1 MSLDKG
7 PPESSSAPS
16 AVWERREGHLRS
28 RKGAL
33 TGHGICSWLGLRLL
47 ASRTVINFR
56 CCSQPVC
63 DSFVT
68 VEQMNS
74 DSVMFPHSF
83 ALLLYVSQQ
92 SIQVRP

>member
-1 MSLDKG
+1 MPLDKG
-7 PPESSSAPS
+7 PPERSSAPS
-16 AVWERREGHLRS
+16 TVWERREGHLQS

-33 TGHGICSWLGLRLL
+33 TGHGICSCLGLRLL

-56 CCSQPVC
+56 CFSQPVC

-74 DSVMFPHSF
+74 DSVMFSHSF
-83 ALLLYVSQQ
+83 STTLY
-92 SIQVRP
+92 

>member
-1 MSLDKG
+1 MPLDKE
-7 PPESSSAPS
+7 PPERSSARS
-16 AVWERREGHLRS
+16 TVWELREGHLRS

-33 TGHGICSWLGLRLL
+33 TGHGICSCLGLRLL
-47 ASRTVINFR
+47 ASRTVINFC

-74 DSVMFPHSF
+74 DSVMFSHSF
-83 ALLLYVSQQ
+83 ALLLY
-92 SIQVRP
+92 IRYAYADLDH